1 MLVLRVEFLTG
12 VCMAT
17 RHNDPMRSTP
27 EWPPHPDRLYSALV
41 AAAAEP
47 DGSGGTDLPDGPG
60 RALRWLAEQCW
71 GANGG
76 CKAPLLY
83 ASHAFRRTSPDVPM
97 PTNPAPDEIPN
108 SLEPGP
114 RAKDREKRAREL
126 RDAVRNLLPAHR
138 KKAML
143 PVPAVVP
150 EEPAVYFIWPDA
162 DAGERLA
169 TLRSICDR
177 VTYLGR
183 SRSLVRVTIEDDA
196 PAPTH
201 VPDPFGG
208 LELRVP
214 ATRRLDYLIDKFRR
228 DGGKPE
234 PSPPTRYR
242 RIDDA
247 SPRPEGLR
255 TVFHRLWIFRPDE
268 SDPALPVVATIRIT
282 QAVRRALLENVHEV
296 ACGCDRW
303 REQVP
308 SYREARECYSRIPG
322 MLSGHAPDGSRLDAP
337 HVAFAALPFVHP
349 VQRHADGGIKGV
361 GILLPRGM
369 EHDLP
374 VMTMLARGL
383 RVIEKEG
390 VRIPGVGHWRLREV
404 SADDPP
410 LATLDPR
417 TWTTSFRT
425 WTTVTPMVF
434 GRFPKARNGG
444 DAKIVLDSLQHVG
457 IDPSRVVEIAVGR
470 HSPLHGVPPS
480 WSFKAH
486 RDRDEAKERRRPI
499 RHVTIRFDAP
509 IAGPLALGSLRY
521 FGLGLMRPLE
531 M

>member
-17 RHNDPMRSTP
+17 RHNDPIRSTP

-47 DGSGGTDLPDGPG
+47 DNSGGTELPEGARD
-60 RALRWLAEQCW
+60 ALRWLAEQCW
-71 GANGG
+71 GANGE
-76 CKAPLLY
+76 CKAPLLR
-83 ASHAFRRTSPDVPM
+83 ASRAHRRTTPEVPM
-97 PTNPAPDEIPN
+97 PSNPHEDEVWQK
-108 SLEPGP
+108 
-114 RAKDREKRAREL
+114 AKKDGFRSPQKSFDFGA
-126 RDAVRNLLPAHR
+126 LLPVHR

-143 PVPAVVP
+143 PVPAVAP

-169 TLRSICDR
+169 TLRSICDH

-183 SRSLVRVTIEDDA
+183 SRSLVRVTTEDDA
-196 PAPTH
+196 PPPTH

-214 ATRRLDYLIDKFRR
+214 ATRRLDDLIDKFRR

-242 RIDDA
+242 RVQDG
-247 SPRPEGLR
+247 SLRPEGLR
-255 TVFHRLWIFRPDE
+255 TVFHRLWIFRPGE
-268 SDPALPVVATIRIT
+268 GDPALPVVATIKVT
-282 QAVRRALLENVHEV
+282 QALRRALLKNVHDV

-308 SYREARECYSRIPG
+308 SYREARECYSTIPG
-322 MLSGHAPDGSRLDAP
+322 TLSGHAPDGSRLDAP

-369 EHDLP
+369 ERDLS

-390 VRIPGVGHWRLREV
+390 LRIPGVGHWRLREV
-404 SADDPP
+404 SPDDPP
-410 LATLDPR
+410 LTTLDSR
-417 TWTTSFRT
+417 TWTTSSRT
-425 WTTVTPMVF
+425 WTTATPMVF

-444 DAKIVLDSLQHVG
+444 EAKVVLDSLQLVG

-480 WSFKAH
+480 WSFKTR
-486 RDRDEAKERRRPI
+486 RDRDEAKESRRPI

-509 IAGPLALGSLRY
+509 VAGPLALGSLRY
-521 FGLGLMRPLE
+521 FGVGLMRPLE
-531 M
+531 T